1 MFYLVSC
8 FYKQTLALAVS
19 VECRPSLKLD
29 YLDSFHERLPEAY
42 ERLIIDIL
50 RGEQTLFMRQDEL
63 EAAWAWIESIK
74 NGWEKTNFKNIL
86 YEINYNL

>member
-1 MFYLVSC
+1 MEL
-8 FYKQTLALAVS
+8 L
-19 VECRPSLKLD
+19 EMIKLD

-86 YEINYNL
+86 YEAGSWGPGNKILDKKHAWIKI